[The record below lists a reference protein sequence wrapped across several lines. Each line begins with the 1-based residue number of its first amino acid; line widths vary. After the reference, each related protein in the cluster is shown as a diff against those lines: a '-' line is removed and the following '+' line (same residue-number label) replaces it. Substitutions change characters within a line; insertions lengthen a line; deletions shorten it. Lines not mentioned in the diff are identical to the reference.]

1 MAFYLIKRLLA
12 TIPVM
17 LVVAVFIFLLL
28 RLTPGD
34 PAAMIAGDYASEAQ
48 IAEIREKLGLNEPML
63 VQFGIWIGNLHTP
76 KGSGFNKIRP

>member
-1 MAFYLIKRLLA
+1 MAAYLLKRLLA

-34 PAAMIAGDYASEAQ
+34 PAADDC
-48 IAEIREKLGLNEPML
+48 RGL
-63 VQFGIWIGNLHTP
+63 
-76 KGSGFNKIRP
+76 RD